1 MKRISLSLF
10 SGPFPVQCVQ
20 INTQLDESCSL
31 HSKTMVGGL
40 HTRCLDPAESI
51 VYALCCS
58 FVLDEMFSKA
68 AFKACSAAQADIG
81 EGGTTYEETK

>member
-40 HTRCLDPAESI
+40 HTRCPDPAESI

-68 AFKACSAAQADIG
+68 AFKASSAAQADIG

>member
-1 MKRISLSLF
+1 
-10 SGPFPVQCVQ
+10 
-20 INTQLDESCSL
+20 
-31 HSKTMVGGL
+31 MVGGL
-40 HTRCLDPAESI
+40 HTRCPDPAESI